1 MRVCQLYCLT
11 LLFRITVCVRLQAAG
26 LGHCPV
32 LKRQRA
38 KEKSLRQSKEPAGED
53 EQPWLANTV
62 PVAGVSV
69 VDFEQGGAAGVPG
82 PVLLFRQHGGLS
94 WAGPAQRAQEYS
106 PQHRETGSQW
116 K

>member
-1 MRVCQLYCLT
+1 MPSARHRASDTAQ
-11 LLFRITVCVRLQAAG
+11 FS
-26 LGHCPV
+26 
-32 LKRQRA
+32 LKR
-38 KEKSLRQSKEPAGED
+38 EVPQSKEPVGED
-53 EQPWLANTV
+53 EQLWLANTV

-94 WAGPAQRAQEYS
+94 WAGTTQRAQEYP
-106 PQHRETGSQW
+106 PQHRETGSEW